1 MAVGATTGKRDGGL
15 VTGST
20 GKRDG
25 RLITRSTGKS
35 EGGLVTGSNDV
46 TTGKQEVGLVS
57 GGNDAARGKQVLGLV
72 VTGAVKAKSAG
83 VKLGAAVGTRNGE
96 TASRTFLDDDP
107 LFLSNMITTTVTMIT
122 MATATALMNHL
133 VKKVAFR

>member
-1 MAVGATTGKRDGGL
+1 MTTG
-15 VTGST
+15 
-20 GKRDG
+20 
-25 RLITRSTGKS
+25 
-35 EGGLVTGSNDV
+35 E
-46 TTGKQEVGLVS
+46 QEVGLVS

-72 VTGAVKAKSAG
+72 VTGAVKAKSGG

-133 VKKVAFR
+133 VKKLRLGDGCGGSSGNLSTIVIWSFGMVISGTDL